1 MAMASSSSPGAR
13 AGAVARGRRG
23 CRCVSSKMRAKS
35 CRTAAS
41 SRDDARTAAG
51 VVAHVASVCVLMCA
65 PAPSAASNDA
75 VMAALAK
82 RQVGDTMA
90 SGGVNARLH
99 LDVDE
104 AVRARTLALAG
115 CVCDAYMFSSDFRQ
129 VAARWRVLRCIA

>member
-1 MAMASSSSPGAR
+1 VATTASSSSGAR
-13 AGAVARGRRG
+13 ADVVARGRRG
-23 CRCVSSKMRAKS
+23 CRCVSSKMRAKP
-35 CRTAAS
+35 CRAAAS
-41 SRDDARTAAG
+41 SRDDARTAAV

-115 CVCDAYMFSSDFRQ
+115 CVCDVRVLSCVFRQ
-129 VAARWRVLRCIA
+129 SAARWRVLCCIA